1 MAMSLFYVEPRIGYM
16 DCLKR
21 IYGYLYKYKY
31 STIWFRIEEP
41 NLSDLSNLVNSYKE
55 AVYGKVKKVL
65 PTNILESQEKHII
78 TVSYYNTNSYY
89 NAITRCSVTSTL
101 YFMNKTSIEWYSKKQ
116 TTIEIATYRS
126 EYSYA
131 YMFIK

>member
-1 MAMSLFYVEPRIGYM
+1 MQYKIIQ
-16 DCLKR
+16 KR
-21 IYGYLYKYKY
+21 K
-31 STIWFRIEEP
+31 P
-41 NLSDLSNLVNSYKE
+41 DLSGLSNLAHSWKE
-55 AVYGKVKKVL
+55 SFYSKFKKVL

-89 NAITRCSVTSTL
+89 NVITRCSVTSTL